1 MAAYNVEEEIAAFFK
16 KTTAS
21 RANYEE
27 KARSLTGSDRVLAI
41 PIQGSSSYSMYAGA
55 SLEHV
60 VQCRPRSL
68 ALKMDM
74 YDLARNIHGPLV
86 PAVQSHGELGGS
98 DANEEA
104 QNDGR
109 EPLVVYLMTRL
120 PGVTELDFA
129 LSRNVSQDCPEFFP
143 FRQNLFTD
151 LASFFARSWLA
162 PQSVSSEYRENLK
175 AEYGR
180 DLNRLL
186 NDLPD
191 QFKPHAEATVRPFGL
206 DLHFLQRFA
215 GAMHLSNGWSRFP
228 DYDAVEETFWA
239 AFTRQVGSLGDQTIR
254 NIKRAR
260 VLGVLL
266 SHGFTSRLANQPEPV
281 VLKDDDHGRYQM
293 MYLDGYLINPATR
306 LDGTLHEAAPPTNS
320 AASVRDDARFS
331 RCSRRRTLTITVE
344 LETTT
349 TMTQLTG
356 LPAELLHQIFSWLD
370 PRDLGALP
378 RVCQVLNNHVKGN
391 WKLCQD
397 VYLNHLD
404 KPQNNNNID
413 WEQALH
419 DFVRLKLI
427 CDRPAASDKE
437 SELPFVHK
445 TVTDLLDRASSRGYT
460 NDNSNTHSAS
470 RNADFLRQLFG
481 SSESTRAAF
490 LERSFLFER
499 VRCERPLAF
508 PRSGNDDAGAAAAAA
523 AETHQRSARLHC
535 LYGAPILN
543 VGRLRSTRTYPFAC
557 STVYDMRGHTERTG
571 WGPFRDDGSGK
582 VDWEKVEAVMVVL
595 GYNIQSKR
603 FVSKLFSD
611 VWNTPFSG
619 SWSQSFMQTPALS
632 PAHEPSSL
640 ELSDPY
646 GVTGTWYRVVCFL
659 DYNDFFNYNFPMGDP
674 FPENLPRPGISVGEA
689 TRLIILKLH
698 ITRIEPPG
706 PEDGQAL
713 PVVHFAGDSRLL
725 DDGWDANGA
734 SELKGTVRL
743 TKEGEVRWTS
753 TSIYNGEERWKSE
766 GIQVGGVRSARGV
779 LGFWFDSEYDAHG
792 PVGPTAIWK
801 ASDSEAPY
809 GKIADILPTG
819 FLAYSALVSVEDSDP
834 EGEMDYTADEEDEEE
849 EEMEIDVDLLRGE
862 LPALLL
868 DANMEILTAPPA
880 EDDMND

>member
-1 MAAYNVEEEIAAFFK
+1 
-16 KTTAS
+16 
-21 RANYEE
+21 
-27 KARSLTGSDRVLAI
+27 
-41 PIQGSSSYSMYAGA
+41 
-55 SLEHV
+55 
-60 VQCRPRSL
+60 
-68 ALKMDM
+68 
-74 YDLARNIHGPLV
+74 
-86 PAVQSHGELGGS
+86 
-98 DANEEA
+98 
-104 QNDGR
+104 
-109 EPLVVYLMTRL
+109 
-120 PGVTELDFA
+120 
-129 LSRNVSQDCPEFFP
+129 
-143 FRQNLFTD
+143 
-151 LASFFARSWLA
+151 
-162 PQSVSSEYRENLK
+162 
-175 AEYGR
+175 
-180 DLNRLL
+180 
-186 NDLPD
+186 
-191 QFKPHAEATVRPFGL
+191 
-206 DLHFLQRFA
+206 
-215 GAMHLSNGWSRFP
+215 
-228 DYDAVEETFWA
+228 
-239 AFTRQVGSLGDQTIR
+239 
-254 NIKRAR
+254 
-260 VLGVLL
+260 
-266 SHGFTSRLANQPEPV
+266 
-281 VLKDDDHGRYQM
+281 
-293 MYLDGYLINPATR
+293 
-306 LDGTLHEAAPPTNS
+306 
-320 AASVRDDARFS
+320 
-331 RCSRRRTLTITVE
+331 
-344 LETTT
+344 
-349 TMTQLTG
+349 MTQLTG
-356 LPAELLHQIFSWLD
+356 LPAELLHHIFRWLD

-397 VYLNHLD
+397 VYLNHLTGS
-404 KPQNNNNID
+404 KPCMT
-413 WEQALH
+413 LH
-419 DFVRLKLI
+419 GSSLYVIVRKHRTRYEGLLL
-427 CDRPAASDKE
+427 PEHE

-445 TVTDLLDRASSRGYT
+445 TVTDMLDRASSCGYT

-470 RNADFLRQLFG
+470 RNADFLRQLF
-481 SSESTRAAF
+481 SSSDSTRAAF

-508 PRSGNDDAGAAAAAA
+508 PRGDTDNDGAAAAA

-571 WGPFRDDGSGK
+571 WGPFRDDGSGR

-632 PAHEPSSL
+632 PAHELSSL

-659 DYNDFFNYNFPMGDP
+659 DYNDFINYNFPMGGS

-706 PEDGQAL
+706 PDDGQAL

-725 DDGWDANGA
+725 DDGWDANGT

-753 TSIYNGEERWKSE
+753 ASIYNGEERWKSE

-819 FLAYSALVSVEDSDP
+819 FLAYSALLSVDDSDP
-834 EGEMDYTADEEDEEE
+834 EGEMDYTADEEEEEE
-849 EEMEIDVDLLRGE
+849 EEMEIDFDLLRGE

-880 EDDMND
+880 EDDG